1 MTTAVRQSVPVK
13 SQCTIESNLGT
24 KDPKLLSIMVG
35 IHVHLHVPVLNIYK
49 SNSFC
54 SNGRLNEV

>member
-35 IHVHLHVPVLNIYK
+35 IHLHVPVLNIYK

>member
-1 MTTAVRQSVPVK
+1 MTTAVRQLKVYRENHSALL
-13 SQCTIESNLGT
+13 IESNLGT

-35 IHVHLHVPVLNIYK
+35 IHLHVLNIYK
-49 SNSFC
+49 SNSFH